1 MLFSKEGV
9 PDAYKVLLVI
19 TFTGVA
25 INVVMN
31 TFWGY
36 LVCKGLKKVLIGKKK
51 SEQESQGK
59 ED

>member
-19 TFTGVA
+19 ISAGVA

-36 LVCKGLKKVLIGKKK
+36 LVCKGLKKVLLGKKK
-51 SEQESQGK
+51 PVQESEGK
-59 ED
+59 